1 MKAIDSSS
9 MDESL
14 DQGGDREA
22 EDIINEQVQFA
33 RWHDLFNYTSKTHSI
48 ILVLALIISVAS
60 GMIVPALAL
69 FFGKIF
75 DYFTKFG
82 GGQINGLD
90 LKQDV
95 SSYACY
101 LVGLGCASGLLNA
114 CFYMLWMIFGEL
126 QAKGAREQLFN
137 GMIEKEME
145 WYDRR
150 TAGIST
156 HSSRLQS

>member
-9 MDESL
+9 MDENL
-14 DQGGDREA
+14 DRAGDREA
-22 EDIINEQVQFA
+22 KDNEQVQFA
-33 RWHDLFNYTSKTHSI
+33 RWRDLFNYTSKTHSV

-75 DYFTKFG
+75 NYFTRFG
-82 GGQINGLD
+82 GGQISGLN

-95 SSYACY
+95 STYACY

-126 QAKGAREQLFN
+126 QAKGAREKLFN
-137 GMIEKEME
+137 GMIEKDME

>member
-1 MKAIDSSS
+1 MKDVDSSS

-14 DQGGDREA
+14 DRTGGRDA
-22 EDIINEQVQFA
+22 EDIDNEQVQFA
-33 RWHDLFNYTSKTHSI
+33 RWRDLFNYTSKTHSVT
-48 ILVLALIISVAS
+48 LLFALIISVAS
-60 GMIVPALAL
+60 GLIVPALAL

-75 DYFTKFG
+75 NYFTSFG
-82 GGQINGLD
+82 EGQISRLD

-95 SSYACY
+95 SRYVCY

-126 QAKGAREQLFN
+126 QAKGARENLFN

>member
-1 MKAIDSSS
+1 MKDIDSSS

-14 DQGGDREA
+14 DRAGDREA
-22 EDIINEQVQFA
+22 EDINNEQVQFA
-33 RWHDLFNYTSKTHSI
+33 RWRDLFNYTSKSHSFA
-48 ILVLALIISVAS
+48 LVFALMLSVAS
-60 GMIVPALAL
+60 GLIVPALAL

-75 DYFTKFG
+75 DYFTSFG
-82 GGQINGLD
+82 EGQISRLD

-95 SSYACY
+95 SKYACY
-101 LVGLGCASGLLNA
+101 LVGLGCASSLLNA
-114 CFYMLWMIFGEL
+114 CFYMLWMVFGEL
-126 QAKGAREQLFN
+126 QAKSARENLFN

>member
-1 MKAIDSSS
+1 MKAVDSSS

-14 DQGGDREA
+14 HGAGDREA
-22 EDIINEQVQFA
+22 EDTNDEQVQFA
-33 RWHDLFNYTSKTHSI
+33 RWKDLFNYTSKTHSV

-75 DYFTKFG
+75 DYFTRFG
-82 GGQINGLD
+82 AGQINGHD

-95 SSYACY
+95 SSYARY
-101 LVGLGCASGLLNA
+101 LVGLGCVSGLLNA
-114 CFYMLWMIFGEL
+114 CFYLLWMVFGEL
-126 QAKGAREQLFN
+126 QAKGAREKLFK

-145 WYDRR
+145 WYDRLA
-150 TAGIST
+150 AGIST
-156 HSSRLQS
+156 QSSRLQS

>member
-14 DQGGDREA
+14 DRAGDREA
-22 EDIINEQVQFA
+22 EDTEQVQFA
-33 RWHDLFNYTSKTHSI
+33 RWRDLFNYTSKTHSV

-75 DYFTKFG
+75 NYFTRFG
-82 GGQINGLD
+82 GGQISGLD

-95 SSYACY
+95 STYACY
-101 LVGLGCASGLLNA
+101 LVELGCASGLLNA

-126 QAKGAREQLFN
+126 QAKGAREKLFN
-137 GMIEKEME
+137 GMIEKDME

>member
-14 DQGGDREA
+14 DRAGDRGA
-22 EDIINEQVQFA
+22 EDINNEQVQFA
-33 RWHDLFNYTSKTHSI
+33 RWHDLFNFTSKTHSVT
-48 ILVLALIISVAS
+48 LVLALITSVVS

-75 DYFTKFG
+75 NYFTSFG
-82 GGQINGLD
+82 GNQISGLD

-101 LVGLGCASGLLNA
+101 LFGLGCASGLLNA

-126 QAKGAREQLFN
+126 QAKGAREKLFN

>member
-1 MKAIDSSS
+1 MKAIDKSS

-14 DQGGDREA
+14 DGAGDREA
-22 EDIINEQVQFA
+22 EDINNEQVQFA
-33 RWHDLFNYTSKTHSI
+33 RWHDLFNYTSKTHSV

-60 GMIVPALAL
+60 GIIVPALAL

-75 DYFTKFG
+75 NYFTRFG
-82 GGQINGLD
+82 AGQIDGLD

-95 SSYACY
+95 SNYAYY

-126 QAKGAREQLFN
+126 QAKGAREKLFN

-145 WYDRR
+145 WYDRLN
-150 TAGIST
+150 AGIST

>member
-1 MKAIDSSS
+1 MKAADSSS

-14 DQGGDREA
+14 DRAGDREA
-22 EDIINEQVQFA
+22 EDTNNEQVQFA
-33 RWHDLFNYTSKTHSI
+33 RWHDLFNYTSKTHSVT
-48 ILVLALIISVAS
+48 LAFALIISVAS
-60 GMIVPALAL
+60 GLIVPALAL

-75 DYFTKFG
+75 NYFTSFG
-82 GGQINGLD
+82 EGQISSLE

-95 SSYACY
+95 SRYACY
-101 LVGLGCASGLLNA
+101 LVALSCASGLLNA

-126 QAKGAREQLFN
+126 QAKGARENLFN

>member
-1 MKAIDSSS
+1 MKDVDSSS

-14 DQGGDREA
+14 DRAGDREG
-22 EDIINEQVQFA
+22 EDINNEQVQFA

-48 ILVLALIISVAS
+48 TLIFALIISVAS
-60 GMIVPALAL
+60 GLIVPALAL

-75 DYFTKFG
+75 NYFTSFG
-82 GGQINGLD
+82 EGQISRLE

-95 SSYACY
+95 SKYACY
-101 LVGLGCASGLLNA
+101 LVALGCASGLLNA
-114 CFYMLWMIFGEL
+114 CFYMLWMVFGEL
-126 QAKGAREQLFN
+126 QAKGARENLFN
-137 GMIEKEME
+137 GMIKKEME

>member
-1 MKAIDSSS
+1 MKTINSSS

-14 DQGGDREA
+14 DGAGDREA
-22 EDIINEQVQFA
+22 EDVDDEQVQFA
-33 RWHDLFNYTSKTHSI
+33 RWHDLFNYTSKTHSVT
-48 ILVLALIISVAS
+48 LVLALIISVAS

-75 DYFTKFG
+75 DYFTSFG
-82 GGQINGLD
+82 GGQISGLD

-95 SSYACY
+95 SRYACY
-101 LVGLGCASGLLNA
+101 LVGLGCASGILNA

-126 QAKGAREQLFN
+126 QAKGAREKLFN

>member
-14 DQGGDREA
+14 DVGGDGEA
-22 EDIINEQVQFA
+22 EVINNEQIQFT
-33 RWHDLFNYTSKTHSI
+33 RWHDLFNYTSKKHSV

-75 DYFTKFG
+75 DYFAKFG
-82 GGQINGLD
+82 GGQINGLN

-126 QAKGAREQLFN
+126 QAKGAREKLFY

>member
-1 MKAIDSSS
+1 MKDADSSS
-9 MDESL
+9 MAESL
-14 DQGGDREA
+14 DRAGDREA
-22 EDIINEQVQFA
+22 EDINNEQVQFA
-33 RWHDLFNYTSKTHSI
+33 RWRDLFNYTSKTHSVA
-48 ILVLALIISVAS
+48 LVFALILSVIS
-60 GMIVPALAL
+60 GLIVPALAL

-75 DYFTKFG
+75 DYFTSFG
-82 GGQINGLD
+82 EGQINRLE

-95 SSYACY
+95 SKYACY
-101 LVGLGCASGLLNA
+101 LVVLGCVSGLLNA

-126 QAKGAREQLFN
+126 QAKGARENLFN

-150 TAGIST
+150 IAGIST

>member
-1 MKAIDSSS
+1 

-14 DQGGDREA
+14 DPAGDWEA
-22 EDIINEQVQFA
+22 GDINNEQVQFA
-33 RWHDLFNYTSKTHSI
+33 RWHDLFNYTSKTQSVT
-48 ILVLALIISVAS
+48 LVFALIISVAS
-60 GMIVPALAL
+60 GLIVPALAL

-75 DYFTKFG
+75 NYFTSFG
-82 GGQINGLD
+82 QGQISRLE

-95 SSYACY
+95 SRYACY
-101 LVGLGCASGLLNA
+101 LVALGCASGLLNA
-114 CFYMLWMIFGEL
+114 CFYTLWMIFGEL
-126 QAKGAREQLFN
+126 QAKGARENLFN